1 MNQDAIKQKL
11 LLLCEEIF
19 QNACIEYADFI
30 EDIGMDSITFITLI
44 VEIETV
50 FDITITDDILLMENF
65 RDLNKIID
73 IINYEVAKRGIY
85 DKT

>member
-1 MNQDAIKQKL
+1 MNQDVIKQKL

-19 QNACIEYADFI
+19 QNTCIEYADFI

-50 FDITITDDILLMENF
+50 FDITIPDDILLMENF

-73 IINYEVAKRGIY
+73 IINYEAVKRKIY
-85 DKT
+85 DKA